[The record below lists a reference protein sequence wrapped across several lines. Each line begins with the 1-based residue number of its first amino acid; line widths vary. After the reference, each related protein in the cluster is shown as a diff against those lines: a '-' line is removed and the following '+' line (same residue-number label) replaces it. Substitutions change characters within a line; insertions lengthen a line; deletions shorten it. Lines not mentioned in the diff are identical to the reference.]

1 MNVEQRVHA
10 LLDRAAEQWPSDIA
24 LESETH
30 SVTFKELQSWA
41 LVSALWMRE
50 FGVQP
55 GDRVVIDGD
64 NSIETVACVFGVLAL
79 GACFCLVHPSIP
91 TNRLAYVSDNADA
104 RLTVRVRRGWME
116 TEQADTPWSP
126 AQAVLA
132 DNGGVTRMTL
142 TDLVPDVIPEDLACL
157 IYTSGSTGR
166 PKGVTCLHRHV
177 TFSVSAIASS
187 LDYQK
192 DDRIFT
198 VLPLS
203 FDYGLYQVFL
213 SITAGSV
220 LVLADPRTSG
230 PSLVKALISHR
241 ATILPAVA
249 PMVDNLA
256 VLVRKRIENLDRLRL
271 ITNTGAAM
279 SQATLDRIRTHMPNV
294 RFQLMYGL
302 TECKRAAIN
311 PPDGDIERPGSC
323 GLPLPGT
330 RIRIVDE
337 DLNDLPAGQ
346 VGQIVV
352 TGPNVM
358 SGYWQEAE
366 LTAERFHVR
375 NATQREL
382 LSGDY
387 GWLDDA
393 GYLYFSD
400 RKDDIFKQK
409 GFRVS
414 CSEVEAAANQL
425 EGVSSAVLIPPHGR
439 NPSVLFLCGRDDT
452 DEILPRL
459 KEELEEYKLPG
470 RCVALPDMPITPN
483 GKFDRKRL
491 KQLSLR

>member
-1 MNVEQRVHA
+1 MSAEPLIHSI
-10 LLDRAAEQWPSDIA
+10 LDRAAEQWPTDVA
-24 LESETH
+24 LASETH
-30 SVTFKELQSWA
+30 TVTYKELQSWSM
-41 LVSALWMRE
+41 VSALWMSE
-50 FGVQP
+50 YGVQA

-64 NSIETVACVFGVLAL
+64 NSIETVACIFGVLAL
-79 GACFCLVHPSIP
+79 GAGFCLVHPSIP
-91 TNRLAYVSDNADA
+91 TNRLAYVSGNANA
-104 RLTVRVRRGWME
+104 RLTIRVRRGWLE
-116 TEQADTPWSP
+116 VDQTDEPWSLSG
-126 AQAVLA
+126 AVLSSKKSL
-132 DNGGVTRMTL
+132 DRMAL
-142 TDLVPDVIPEDLACL
+142 GDLAPDTIPEDLACL

-177 TFSVSAIASS
+177 TFSVSAISQR
-187 LDYQK
+187 LNYQK
-192 DDRIFT
+192 DDRVFS

-220 LVLADPRTSG
+220 LVLANPKTSG
-230 PSLVKALISHR
+230 PSLVKALISHQ
-241 ATILPAVA
+241 ATVLPAVA

-294 RFQLMYGL
+294 SFQLMYGL

-311 PPDGDIERPGSC
+311 PPDADIERPGSC
-323 GLPLPGT
+323 GLPLPGV

-337 DLNDLPAGQ
+337 HLIDLPAGQ

-352 TGPNVM
+352 SGPNVM
-358 SGYWQEAE
+358 SGYWQEVG
-366 LTAERFHVR
+366 LTAERFNVR

-387 GWLDDA
+387 GWLDNA

-409 GFRVS
+409 GFRV
-414 CSEVEAAANQL
+414 
-425 EGVSSAVLIPPHGR
+425 VSVQPHH
-439 NPSVLFLCGRDDT
+439 L
-452 DEILPRL
+452 
-459 KEELEEYKLPG
+459 
-470 RCVALPDMPITPN
+470 
-483 GKFDRKRL
+483 
-491 KQLSLR
+491 